1 MLFYHTLFQKS
12 SICKKKKE
20 IRENLLLDVLEENGH
35 IVFLK
40 RIKEGATTNSYGIH
54 VAELAGVP
62 QTVIKRAT
70 EILQSF
76 HKEIPLSSISVE
88 IEKEEK
94 PKLTMPSLFSEE
106 EMILDEILSTN
117 PEDITPIQAL
127 QLIHRW
133 KSRLM
138 PL

>member
-1 MLFYHTLFQKS
+1 
-12 SICKKKKE
+12 
-20 IRENLLLDVLEENGH
+20 
-35 IVFLK
+35 
-40 RIKEGATTNSYGIH
+40 
-54 VAELAGVP
+54 
-62 QTVIKRAT
+62 
-70 EILQSF
+70 
-76 HKEIPLSSISVE
+76 VE